1 MVKMIIKINLS
12 GYAKVIHIDIV
23 NKVSQASSS
32 PVADTNLLSFREFSK
47 LLHINNT
54 NKWKGL
60 ISQQGQQY
68 NSYVNEIEKGLNIL
82 SVPSS
87 VQVLCPSI

>member
-60 ISQQGQQY
+60 TAHTSAWAARRFI
-68 NSYVNEIEKGLNIL
+68 
-82 SVPSS
+82 
-87 VQVLCPSI
+87 CPRTTDAW